1 MKFLSSIMGNSI
13 SLEEELI
20 NLRLT
25 SKQMQRA
32 SKKCE
37 KNEKAAVEKLKKA
50 IKQGN
55 SEGARIYAQDAIR
68 EKNQALNCLR
78 LASRIDAVSSR
89 LETAV
94 RMNAV
99 TKSMKSVVKGM
110 DKGLA
115 SMDVDKISATMDK
128 FEKQFED
135 LDVKAQYMDQAMN
148 STTASATPVDQV
160 DELVRM
166 VADENNL
173 MLGEAFS
180 DIGPVGKKTP
190 GEEEEKEG
198 EKKQAVPVEDDLEAR
213 LANLRG

>member
-1 MKFLSSIMGNSI
+1 M
-13 SLEEELI
+13 EDELI

-37 KNEKAAVEKLKKA
+37 KNEKEAVAKLKKA

-55 SEGARIYAQDAIR
+55 PEGARIYAQDAIR

-78 LASRIDAVSSR
+78 LGSRIDAVSSR

-94 RMNAV
+94 RMNQV
-99 TKSMKSVVKGM
+99 TKSMKGVVKGM

-115 SMDVDKISATMDK
+115 SMDVDKISQIMDK
-128 FEKQFED
+128 FEQQFED
-135 LDVKAQYMDQAMN
+135 LDVKAAYMDTAMN
-148 STTASATPVDQV
+148 ATTANATPVDQV
-160 DELVRM
+160 DDLVKM

-173 MLGEAFS
+173 ELGEAFS
-180 DIGPVGKKTP
+180 DLGPIGKI
-190 GEEEEKEG
+190 KEP
-198 EKKQAVPVEDDLEAR
+198 EKKQEVKVEDDLEAR
-213 LANLRG
+213 LASLRG

>member
-1 MKFLSSIMGNSI
+1 
-13 SLEEELI
+13 
-20 NLRLT
+20 
-25 SKQMQRA
+25 
-32 SKKCE
+32 
-37 KNEKAAVEKLKKA
+37 
-50 IKQGN
+50 
-55 SEGARIYAQDAIR
+55 
-68 EKNQALNCLR
+68 
-78 LASRIDAVSSR
+78 
-89 LETAV
+89 
-94 RMNAV
+94 
-99 TKSMKSVVKGM
+99 MKSVVKGM

-190 GEEEEKEG
+190 GEEEGEKEG